1 MLLSQLYLHNASVT
15 GSAAVISI
23 VFPWPPLKVSVSLY
37 HSLADDLDFLNASDS
52 FPGYNLP
59 DSMV

>member
-1 MLLSQLYLHNASVT
+1 MLLIQLYLHNASVT

-37 HSLADDLDFLNASDS
+37 QSLADDLDFLNDSDS
-52 FPGYNLP
+52 FPGL
-59 DSMV
+59 